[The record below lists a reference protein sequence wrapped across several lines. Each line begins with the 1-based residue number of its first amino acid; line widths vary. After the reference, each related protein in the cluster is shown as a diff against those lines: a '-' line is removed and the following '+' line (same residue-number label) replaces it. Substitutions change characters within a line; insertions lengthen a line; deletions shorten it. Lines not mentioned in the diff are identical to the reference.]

1 MHYICVL
8 YYFSSGSGINDP
20 AILIKEWLHDIKM
33 SSYIPHFTQAGFTQL
48 SDLAGLL
55 DSDLQVIGV
64 SLIGHRN
71 KMLRTIRTLPITDE
85 AKKATW
91 NRSASL
97 KV

>member
-1 MHYICVL
+1 MLLC
-8 YYFSSGSGINDP
+8 YFSSGSGINDP

-33 SSYIPHFTQAGFTQL
+33 SSYIPHFTQAGFIQV

-71 KMLRTIRTLPITDE
+71 KMLRTIRTLPITDQS
-85 AKKATW
+85 KRTSW
-91 NRSASL
+91 NRSPSL

>member
-1 MHYICVL
+1 M
-8 YYFSSGSGINDP
+8 G
-20 AILIKEWLHDIKM
+20 
-33 SSYIPHFTQAGFTQL
+33 SYIPHFTQAGFKQL

-71 KMLRTIRTLPITDE
+71 KMLRTIRTLPITDQE
-85 AKKATW
+85 KRTSW
-91 NRSASL
+91 NRGSL